1 MSERIKVLIV
11 EDVKVLLDAMLE
23 HLIDMFP
30 DWEFVG
36 VLTVGRALDVL
47 EVFDP
52 DVLLLDYMLV
62 NGTIETVLK
71 QTEQPVV
78 LATGY
83 VDRNRFEV
91 LADRYRDRLVY
102 LPKPYDR
109 ESLRRSL
116 LQALALKENKSLGR

>member
-23 HLIDMFP
+23 HLVDMFP
-30 DWEFVG
+30 NWEFVG

-62 NGTIETVLK
+62 NGTIEVVLK
-71 QTEQPVV
+71 KTEQPVV

-83 VDRNRFEV
+83 VDRNRFET
-91 LADRYRDRLVY
+91 LAGLYRDRLIY

-109 ESLRRSL
+109 ESLRQSL
-116 LQALALKENKSLGR
+116 LKALALKEAKTSR